1 MTSISY
7 PTEKIQAVM
16 HNIKRF
22 SINPSLFQEPNAEHS
37 FIVSFLIIEAFTKFP
52 NFAEY
57 LDLGVLLTRATL
69 HDLAE
74 CITSDIPS
82 VAKRTVNEEDFS
94 IFSDMELK
102 SIDTL
107 CEGRSEMFKSM
118 LSYAIKFDDVT
129 NLEQV
134 FFKTFDFLSVAYKV
148 LNELYL
154 GNSYYV
160 EVAKEI
166 TSVIL
171 KLKQRIKDVIDKEDT
186 SFKKEGFELLFN
198 YYDEIVTPLLT
209 KFKYLELKWVV

>member
-1 MTSISY
+1 MDSISY

-22 SINPSLFQEPNAEHS
+22 SINPSLFQESNAEHS

-52 NFAEY
+52 DFAKY

-82 VAKRTVNEEDFS
+82 IAKRTVNEEDFS
-94 IFSDMELK
+94 VFSDIELK

-107 CEGRSEMFKSM
+107 CEGRPEMFKSM

-129 NLEQV
+129 DLEQV

-154 GNSYYV
+154 RNSYYI
-160 EVAKEI
+160 EVAEEI

-171 KLKQRIKDVIDKEDT
+171 KLKQRIKEVIDKEDT

-198 YYDEIVTPLLT
+198 YYDEVVTPLLT
-209 KFKYLELKWVV
+209 KLNTWSLKNE